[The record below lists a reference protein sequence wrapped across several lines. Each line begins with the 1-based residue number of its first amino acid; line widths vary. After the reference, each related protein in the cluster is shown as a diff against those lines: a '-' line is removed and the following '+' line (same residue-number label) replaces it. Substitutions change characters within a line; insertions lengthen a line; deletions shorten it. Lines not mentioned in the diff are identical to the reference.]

1 MADIVLEVKNL
12 SITFFTKQG
21 ALPTVDSL
29 SFSLERGETLG
40 IVGESGCGKSMT
52 VNGILQMVPPPGM
65 LTGGSVKL
73 AGEELVGMK
82 EIGRADV

>member
-29 SFSLERGETLG
+29 SFSLERG
-40 IVGESGCGKSMT
+40 K
-52 VNGILQMVPPPGM
+52 
-65 LTGGSVKL
+65 
-73 AGEELVGMK
+73 
-82 EIGRADV
+82 IGRAHV

>member
-29 SFSLERGETLG
+29 SGG
-40 IVGESGCGKSMT
+40 
-52 VNGILQMVPPPGM
+52 VPWASWASP
-65 LTGGSVKL
+65 
-73 AGEELVGMK
+73 AAA
-82 EIGRADV
+82 RA